1 MLDESLGD
9 RCVYASRLARAIPQN
24 DIVHYAESRDQ
35 LGPRP
40 LRHERPGG
48 IGNFH
53 NQQPAGRDVL
63 AQPSNMLSQKW
74 IEVTS
79 QPTSRLDAL
88 LLARLFERNDFRSRV
103 QDA

>member
-1 MLDESLGD
+1 
-9 RCVYASRLARAIPQN
+9 
-24 DIVHYAESRDQ
+24 
-35 LGPRP
+35 
-40 LRHERPGG
+40 LRHERSGR

-53 NQQPAGRDVL
+53 NQQPAWRDVL

-74 IEVTS
+74 IEVTG
-79 QPTSRLDAL
+79 QPTGRLDAL